1 MRAQTPSY
9 VISVKLHL
17 PKQIENRLE
26 KSFCIE
32 DIEDLISIVNVFS
45 SRLDGLRKYK
55 KVIKDDKEVLN
66 REVKLSSSIIPK

>member
-9 VISVKLHL
+9 VVSVKLHL
-17 PKQIENRLE
+17 PKPIENRLE

-32 DIEDLISIVNVFS
+32 DIEDLVSIVNVFS

-55 KVIKDDKEVLN
+55 KIIKEDKEV
-66 REVKLSSSIIPK
+66 EP

>member
-9 VISVKLHL
+9 VVSVKLHS

-26 KSFCIE
+26 KSFRIE
-32 DIEDLISIVNVFS
+32 DIEDLVSIVNVFS

-55 KVIKDDKEVLN
+55 KIIKEDKEV
-66 REVKLSSSIIPK
+66 EP

>member
-9 VISVKLHL
+9 VVSVKLHL

-26 KSFCIE
+26 KSFRIE
-32 DIEDLISIVNVFS
+32 DIEDLVSIVNVFS

-55 KVIKDDKEVLN
+55 KIIKEDKEV
-66 REVKLSSSIIPK
+66 EP

>member
-9 VISVKLHL
+9 VVSVKLHL

-26 KSFCIE
+26 KSFRIE
-32 DIEDLISIVNVFS
+32 DIGDLVSIVNVFS

-55 KVIKDDKEVLN
+55 KIIKEDKEV
-66 REVKLSSSIIPK
+66 EP